1 VAKAKKQA
9 SEKKPKK
16 VKAPA
21 TRAGPKKSPAAK
33 TVDKAVRGAKA
44 KAKELAANPAIAEI
58 VAASLV
64 AAAAAIKN
72 PKKARDMASAV
83 GNELE
88 TASKQA
94 VDRGNNF
101 WQLAIDIA
109 RRSIEALGPD
119 SSPAKSKNGTKKK
132 SKK

>member
-1 VAKAKKQA
+1 
-9 SEKKPKK
+9 
-16 VKAPA
+16 
-21 TRAGPKKSPAAK
+21 
-33 TVDKAVRGAKA
+33 
-44 KAKELAANPAIAEI
+44 
-58 VAASLV
+58 
-64 AAAAAIKN
+64 
-72 PKKARDMASAV
+72 MASAV

-119 SSPAKSKNGTKKK
+119 GSPAKSKNGTKKK